1 MPEHAPGPGPVRTA
15 ALPIPTVTCSSFFC
29 FFLLLLL
36 IRSFSLCVCFFVCVF
51 GRVEL
56 SLVFLIFALRVYLT
70 EFFVCV
76 LLLAFFFVIYWIVS
90 FFTSS
95 YSFIFSVFF
104 LFSVFGRVGLSLAF
118 LIFALRIPL
127 TEFVRLSF
135 SLLFYCNLLDCIQD
149 FSRFS
154 SIETDITKASFIVP
168 LSDFFS
174 SEICEYSILRS
185 F

>member
-1 MPEHAPGPGPVRTA
+1 MCV
-15 ALPIPTVTCSSFFC
+15 
-29 FFLLLLL
+29 FFL
-36 IRSFSLCVCFFVCVF
+36 CVF

-56 SLVFLIFALRVYLT
+56 SVVFLIFALRVYLT

-76 LLLAFFFVIYWIVS
+76 LLLAFLFCYLLDCIFFY
-90 FFTSS
+90 
-95 YSFIFSVFF
+95 FF
-104 LFSVFGRVGLSLAF
+104 LFLHFLCVFFVCVFGRVGLSLAF

-174 SEICEYSILRS
+174 SEICEHSILRS

>member
-104 LFSVFGRVGLSLAF
+104 LCVCLEEWGSLWRFLFSLCESHWLNLCVFPLAF
-118 LIFALRIPL
+118 FFIAIYWTVSKIFPDFRRLKQTLR
-127 TEFVRLSF
+127 RLP
-135 SLLFYCNLLDCIQD
+135 LLFH
-149 FSRFS
+149 
-154 SIETDITKASFIVP
+154 
-168 LSDFFS
+168 
-174 SEICEYSILRS
+174 
-185 F
+185 